1 MTIGK
6 SCGGKS
12 RDAMPQRWSSL
23 LFHIQ
28 RAMGFDSHIP
38 QTVHW
43 QNAPDI
49 VQIRASRK
57 AVRCAQIAPGVTV
70 PHYYMLLDGPTEAA
84 SRDAMQKDRDPASRR
99 NHGTAFTCRR
109 VLIAAVR
116 GDILPARPLLTR
128 ILQKRACRR
137 KGGLYRNSRAEL
149 YQSAGLSSP
158 A

>member
-1 MTIGK
+1 M
-6 SCGGKS
+6 
-12 RDAMPQRWSSL
+12 
-23 LFHIQ
+23 
-28 RAMGFDSHIP
+28 
-38 QTVHW
+38 
-43 QNAPDI
+43 
-49 VQIRASRK
+49 ASRGIQCRSVGQVYCSTSK
-57 AVRCAQIAPGVTV
+57 GPWGLIPVSHKLSTGRMPLTLSRSGHPGKRCVAHKLPPELRCHTTTCCWTVRRKP
-70 PHYYMLLDGPTEAA
+70 P

-128 ILQKRACRR
+128 ILQKRACRSN
-137 KGGLYRNSRAEL
+137 GGLYRNSRAEL